1 MSNSAGQNPKSKR
14 REPSVP
20 RDRDVAGAAGQRSD
34 SPPAAADAN
43 MPDEGYSDQDKPL
56 VADSPEARALHDHP
70 PKTKGTLGV
79 GTAGDAARPTKP
91 GIHSK
96 TIPPRGQM

>member
-1 MSNSAGQNPKSKR
+1 MSTSPSGKGKAKR
-14 REPSVP
+14 NTGVP
-20 RDRDVAGAAGQRSD
+20 RDRELDQQPARNAD
-34 SPPAAADAN
+34 SPPAAADVN

-56 VADSPEARALHDHP
+56 VADSREVGALHDRSARN
-70 PKTKGTLGV
+70 KGTLGV
-79 GTAGDAARPTKP
+79 GTAGDAARPTKT